1 MDDKIQ
7 DRTRSVPGIYAQLTL
22 VSPTL
27 TIKDSQQF
35 WFIQLRK
42 TAPEVFD
49 NFCRRTSGTVARWPA
64 QACRSAL
71 IHRRSG
77 ALGTVAADQLRVL
90 DMIDDRNDNEKEH
103 NAEFNKQQFE

>member
-27 TIKDSQQF
+27 TITDSQQF

-64 QACRSAL
+64 L
-71 IHRRSG
+71 PRRLPAVG
-77 ALGTVAADQLRVL
+77 LGLVQFSSVQFSEILLSKNAHTKLRYRGKL
-90 DMIDDRNDNEKEH
+90 AIG
-103 NAEFNKQQFE
+103 